1 MSGAGGQEPGGE
13 ERARPAPGEIE
24 VVEVTTVETVL
35 VLEEAPKRRRRR
47 GRWWR
52 WPLTA
57 VVLFVEGLLL
67 IAILGGSM
75 LVWRAA
81 QGPVDLS
88 WLLPRLGRI
97 VAVAAPRYS
106 VSVSHLAFN
115 WRGFTR
121 GPDQPVQIA
130 ADGIAV
136 DNRARH
142 ESLTLDHLAL
152 DLSAAW
158 AVRGVFAPRVVT
170 LDGLHVTLRRGA
182 ASPPEAA
189 APQGESPP
197 PRHDPR
203 ATARDVIAVLRQPPE
218 TDKHLTRVRFAGLSE
233 LQRVTITD
241 GSIVLEP
248 PPPPP
253 SGPSRTQAPDLADRV
268 VQLGHITLTAARAD
282 AGGLS
287 VQLAAVLASRA
298 GALPAATSGERP
310 SLSLRG
316 LVTQAGEVTVSAAAE
331 LQDPAGMVAALG
343 LPASLPVPAM
353 AVQAGLSLAASPAAR
368 ITALKAQVSAGAGE
382 LRINGAHIPVSSL
395 AISLAGDEDAV
406 TIDPGS
412 SIVLGAVSQAPP
424 PTISIS
430 GYAQRLGEGLS
441 ATLGLGLDHV
451 ASDDVPAYWPPG
463 FADGARSWIK
473 GQVHGG
479 TLDHGTFAFGFRSTR
494 GLSDLALVSVAGGIP
509 ADGLTVTWLPPLPP
523 LTKVKGAILLQ
534 GMDAVAIKVDQA
546 SQGALTLSPSSM
558 VISGLMAETQI
569 GTIAV
574 NLGGPVAAAIALL
587 NQPRLNLLH
596 SVPVPL
602 KVTGGTVKTSVK
614 ISLPLLADVTTDQL
628 KMTTHAE
635 LSGLGLAG
643 LLLGRNVTGGK
654 LVIDATMAGLH
665 LAGTCQLAGIPVQ
678 LALDTVF
685 APKTPDQPVAKLT
698 AKATA
703 SPAQLAAAGIPT
715 AGLVRGAVAAAVDV
729 SATGAGRTDITA
741 HVSLPAAQ
749 LRIAPI
755 GWAGGTGTAN
765 ATAHLVLQNGAI
777 TGFDPV
783 TLQGPGV
790 DVAARPNFAAGRL
803 TALDFSRVRLGQT
816 DLSGRLGLPAG
827 PGTPYVVSV
836 QGQTLDLSGLFGPK
850 PKPSVKPTNQALS
863 QISSQ
868 EEFQPHPP
876 WRVSVALGRILFG
889 AAKGGPVRELTGVR
903 GQVVNNGR
911 IVQSANVSL
920 TVAPSGAPT
929 HLTIVQNG
937 RGGRQ
942 VTLTSGDLGGLL
954 KATNTYDL
962 INGGALRIDATYN
975 DLLPSHPLTG
985 KAEMDKFTLG
995 NAPTIGRV
1003 LQAMTLYGM
1012 VDLLHGSGLFFSRMV
1027 APFTLESR
1035 RLTLTEARAYSASL
1049 GLTAHG
1055 TVNLPANSFDIH
1067 GTVVPA
1073 YFFNSLLGHIPVI
1086 GKLFSPEKGGGLF
1099 AADFE
1104 LVGPI
1109 NDPAVHVNPLSMIA
1123 PGALRGLFQ
1132 SKSPHS
1138 KAASGAK

>member
-13 ERARPAPGEIE
+13 ERAPQAPGGLE
-24 VVEVTTVETVL
+24 VAEVTTVETVL
-35 VLEEAPKRRRRR
+35 VLEAEPRRRRR
-47 GRWWR
+47 PGRWWR
-52 WPLTA
+52 WPLSA
-57 VVLFVEGLLL
+57 LVLFVEGLLL
-67 IAILGGSM
+67 IAIFGGSM
-75 LVWRAA
+75 LAWRAA

-97 VAVAAPRYS
+97 VAVAAPQYS
-106 VSVSHLAFN
+106 ISVSHLAFN
-115 WRGFTR
+115 WRGFTH
-121 GPDQPVQIA
+121 GPDQPVRIA

-136 DNRARH
+136 DNHARH
-142 ESLTLDHLAL
+142 ERLTLDHLAL

-158 AVRGVFAPRVVT
+158 AVRGVFAPRVVS
-170 LDGLHVTLRRGA
+170 LDGLHVTLRRA
-182 ASPPEAA
+182 PA
-189 APQGESPP
+189 APPKRAVPEGDARP

-218 TDKHLTRVRFAGLSE
+218 TDKHLTRVHFAGLSE
-233 LQRVTITD
+233 LQRVTITG

-248 PPPPP
+248 PPSPAGAPPP
-253 SGPSRTQAPDLADRV
+253 QAPDLAHRV
-268 VQLGHITLTAARAD
+268 MQLGDITLTAARID

-287 VQLAAVLASRA
+287 VQLSAVLASRA
-298 GALPAATSGERP
+298 GALPAATAGERP

-331 LQDPAGMVAALG
+331 LQDPAGMVSALG

-353 AVQAGLSLAASPAAR
+353 AVQAGFSLTASPAAR
-368 ITALKAQVSAGAGE
+368 ITALQARMSAGAGD

-395 AISLAGDEDAV
+395 AVSLAGDEDAV
-406 TIDPGS
+406 RIDPAS
-412 SIVLGAVSQAPP
+412 RIVLGAVSQAPP

-430 GYAQRLGEGLS
+430 GDAQRQGDGIS

-473 GQVHGG
+473 AQVHGG

-494 GLSDLALVSVAGGIP
+494 GLGDLSLVSVAGGIP
-509 ADGLTVTWLPPLPP
+509 ADGLTVAWLPPLPP
-523 LTKVKGAILLQ
+523 LTQVKGAILLH

-546 SQGALTLSPSSM
+546 TEGALTLGPSSM
-558 VISGLMAETQI
+558 VISGLLAKTQVGAI
-569 GTIAV
+569 DV
-574 NLGGPVAAAIALL
+574 NLSGPVAAAMALL
-587 NQPRLNLLH
+587 NQPRLNLLR
-596 SVPVPL
+596 SAPVPL
-602 KVTGGTVKTSVK
+602 KVTGGTLKTAVR
-614 ISLPLLADVTTDQL
+614 ISLPLDADVTTDQL

-635 LSGLGLAG
+635 LSGLGLSG
-643 LLLGRNVTGGK
+643 LLLGRNVTGGQ
-654 LVIDATMAGLH
+654 LAIDATMDGLH

-678 LALDTVF
+678 LVLDTVF
-685 APKTPDQPVAKLT
+685 AVKTPDQAVATLT

-715 AGLVRGAVAAAVDV
+715 AGLVRGPVAAAVDV
-729 SATGAGRTDITA
+729 SATEAGRTDITA
-741 HVSLPAAQ
+741 RLSLPAAQ

-755 GWAGGTGTAN
+755 GWAGGAGTAD
-765 ATAHLVLQNGAI
+765 ATAHLILQKGAI

-783 TLQGPGV
+783 TLQGPGI
-790 DVAARPNFAAGRL
+790 DVAVRPSFAAGRL
-803 TALDFSRVRLGQT
+803 AALDFIRVKLGQT
-816 DLSGRLGLPAG
+816 DLSGRLGLPAAAG
-827 PGTPYVVSV
+827 APYVVSV
-836 QGQTLDLSGLFGPK
+836 QGRTLDLSGLFGPK

-863 QISSQ
+863 QISSR
-868 EEFQPHPP
+868 EEFTPHPP
-876 WRVSVALGRILFG
+876 WRASVSLGRILFG
-889 AAKGGPVRELTGVR
+889 APKGGPARELTGVR
-903 GQVVNNGR
+903 GQAVNNGR

-975 DLLPSHPLTG
+975 DQLPSHPLTG

-995 NAPTIGRV
+995 NAPTIGKV

-1012 VDLLHGSGLFFSRMV
+1012 VDLLHGSGLFFTRMV

-1055 TVNLPANSFDIH
+1055 TVNLPENSFDIH

-1073 YFFNSLLGHIPVI
+1073 YFFNSLLGHIPII

-1109 NDPAVHVNPLSMIA
+1109 NDPAVHVNPLSIIA

-1132 SKSPHS
+1132 SKNPHI